1 MDNFLD
7 NQAVTVD
14 MLNNIAVDLGAD
26 EFSKF
31 GKNGEDKFGVDE
43 LNGITQALVTKGIL
57 QTGNGCKAVKSGES
71 INIQDGIIVFESG
84 AKKKIEEAVTLEMMN
99 NAYIYALNNTAQNQ
113 IQLIVSQT
121 QPTEGDYVM
130 IAQTDADGELID
142 KRVFA
147 VGKYA
152 PAEVN
157 FKVTKTVQVNL
168 DSSAPEQYVECG
180 FGGFTY
186 FIYHDLRNVIQV
198 IDLSDDEYHTVYVT
212 TTSFSPEV
220 KKSGT
225 GVSFIMHQN
234 NVNVGFTFTVI

>member
-1 MDNFLD
+1 MDNFPD

-14 MLNNIAVDLGAD
+14 MLNDIAVDLGAAG
-26 EFSKF
+26 FAAF
-31 GKNGEDKFGVDE
+31 GENKFGVDE
-43 LNGITQALVTKGIL
+43 LNGITQALVTEGIL

-99 NAYIYALNNTAQNQ
+99 NAYIYALNNEAQNQ

-130 IAQTDADGELID
+130 IAQTDADGKLID
-142 KRVFA
+142 KRKFA

-157 FKVTKTVQVNL
+157 FKVEKTVQVNL
-168 DSSAPEQYVECG
+168 TTSAPEQYVECG

-186 FIYHDLRNVIQV
+186 FLYTDYQGVLRWVDV
-198 IDLSDDEYHTVYVT
+198 SDGEATMIFTHSQTPYCPYVT
-212 TTSFSPEV
+212 KNGSSILFSR
-220 KKSGT
+220 
-225 GVSFIMHQN
+225 N
-234 NVNVGFTFTVI
+234 NYNVNQSITFTVI

>member
-14 MLNNIAVDLGAD
+14 MLNDIAVDLGAAG
-26 EFSKF
+26 FAAF
-31 GKNGEDKFGVDE
+31 GENKFGVDE
-43 LNGITQALVTKGIL
+43 LNGITQALVTEGIL
-57 QTGNGCKAVKSGES
+57 NTGNGCKAVKSGES
-71 INIQDGIIVFESG
+71 INIQDGIIVFKSG
-84 AKKKIEEAVTLEMMN
+84 AKKKIEEAVTLAMMN
-99 NAYIYALNNTAQNQ
+99 NAYIYALNNEAQNQ

-121 QPTEGDYVM
+121 QPTEEDYVM

-142 KRVFA
+142 KRKFA

-157 FKVTKTVQVNL
+157 LKVTKTTEVNL
-168 DSSAPEQYVECG
+168 SASAPEQYVECG

-186 FIYHDLRNVIQV
+186 ILYENINDNDVY
-198 IDLSDDEYHTVYVT
+198 IDISDGEEH
-212 TTSFSPEV
+212 SFRIVGSPAGAIPYV

-225 GVSFIMHQN
+225 GILILRNSFD
-234 NVNVGFTFTVI
+234 VNKSITFTVI

>member
-7 NQAVTVD
+7 NQEVTVD
-14 MLNNIAVDLGAD
+14 MLNDIAVDLGAAG
-26 EFSKF
+26 FAAF
-31 GKNGEDKFGVDE
+31 GEDKFGVDE

-57 QTGNGCKAVKSGES
+57 QTGNECKAVKSGER

-142 KRVFA
+142 KRKFA

-157 FKVTKTVQVNL
+157 FEVKKTVQVYL

-186 FIYHDLRNVIQV
+186 FLYTDYQNIPRWVDVSGGEAERIFIHGQPPYCP
-198 IDLSDDEYHTVYVT
+198 SVT
-212 TTSFSPEV
+212 KNGSGILFSLN
-220 KKSGT
+220 
-225 GVSFIMHQN
+225 HY
-234 NVNVGFTFTVI
+234 NVNQSITFTVI